1 MSPDGDRSHR
11 LAILTAS
18 EIHDLFGLPCFT
30 DEDRRL
36 YFDRSAVE
44 REAAMAYTFA
54 VSAHFVLPLGYFKAK
69 QQFFIYEPEAVLED
83 LRHIVE
89 RHFPDQDL
97 ARVPRPSKPTRLW
110 QPQSI
115 LPLMRY
121 RFGDDTARQERERQ
135 AQRSARL
142 SARPI
147 FQWREMR
154 QHVSQARLVAPAYK
168 SWQDMVGRVVTGELI
183 ASARCSG
190 GR

>member
-18 EIHDLFGLPCFT
+18 EIDDRFGLPCFT

-36 YFDRSAVE
+36 YFDLSAVE

-69 QQFFIYEPEAVLED
+69 QQFFIYEPEALLED
-83 LRHIVE
+83 LRHMVE

-97 ARVPRPSKPTRLW
+97 ARVPMPSKPTRLW

-121 RFGDDTARQERERQ
+121 RFGDHTARPERERK
-135 AQRSARL
+135 AQRSARYRRDR
-142 SARPI
+142 S
-147 FQWREMR
+147 
-154 QHVSQARLVAPAYK
+154 SC
-168 SWQDMVGRVVTGELI
+168 G
-183 ASARCSG
+183 ARCGSM
-190 GR
+190 